1 MKDFFSVMF
10 IYRSTRN
17 EQIDQE
23 SAQQTEEEEGAE
35 VVALEVVSTI
45 LMPVT
50 CPDHVVEQCSG
61 QSCLLYRVVEVTILI
76 WLSVQLWIC
85 AYLE

>member
-17 EQIDQE
+17 EQIDQV

-61 QSCLLYRVVEVTILI
+61 QSYLLYRVVEVTILI
-76 WLSVQLWIC
+76 
-85 AYLE
+85 